1 MYFPKNTTS
10 CTQPCDVGIIQA
22 LKLKYREQLHNHIL
36 GSLSSE
42 QTADDDPL
50 KAINIA
56 LVMVWIFRAW
66 KKVEKRTIS
75 KCFANRGFFKV
86 GVVADPAPAMK
97 FGLCD
102 ELEQEELD
110 MQVREDDDKVL
121 FPPQETPEALFDMAV
136 LDNSTVEDSG
146 EDKMDLSDIGEVEE
160 TAPDAPRNS
169 EALAAI
175 RTLQMY
181 AMFRG
186 DENASVILLT
196 CSGTANSSQTE
207 WPLSFVR
214 RASLSSSTILNN
226 DINLTGD

>member
-1 MYFPKNTTS
+1 M
-10 CTQPCDVGIIQA
+10 
-22 LKLKYREQLHNHIL
+22 
-36 GSLSSE
+36 
-42 QTADDDPL
+42 
-50 KAINIA
+50 
-56 LVMVWIFRAW
+56 
-66 KKVEKRTIS
+66 
-75 KCFANRGFFKV
+75 
-86 GVVADPAPAMK
+86 ADPAPAMK

-110 MQVREDDDKVL
+110 MQVQEDDDKVL

-186 DENASVILLT
+186 DETSSVILLT